1 MYVYE
6 SVRVH
11 STIWRI
17 RFQYAVAFVDNKRIE
32 EKKPFNLFKTDIHSD
47 DFVRFGRLWRVFPK
61 FKTIFTIVL
70 QAQQKRGT
78 TTKKST
84 TRH

>member
-17 RFQYAVAFVDNKRIE
+17 RFQYAVAFVDNKRNE
-32 EKKPFNLFKTDIHSD
+32 EKKT
-47 DFVRFGRLWRVFPK
+47 V
-61 FKTIFTIVL
+61 
-70 QAQQKRGT
+70 
-78 TTKKST
+78 
-84 TRH
+84 